1 MIHELLS
8 RLGFLMRRRP
18 NDLDEE
24 LRAHMEHSIE
34 SKIASGMSPEEAR
47 RQAGIEFGSMQA
59 AREQSAEQ
67 HPRMG
72 FGILGQDLRFG
83 LRSLK
88 RDRGFAIVAILI
100 LALGIGGNIAV
111 FSLVNTILLRPL
123 PFKDPQ
129 QVVWLEPAE
138 KAGGLSGSTYS
149 SDAYDDLIAMNRSYS
164 GVTGY
169 FAFSAPNN
177 MKLTGNGIPSTITGI
192 GVLPNFLDVL
202 GIKPE
207 LGRNFLPNEGAM
219 NAPAVALLSHAFWKT
234 HFNGDPNIVGK
245 AISVDDKPLTIVG
258 VLPQAFDFGATFS
271 PGTRVDVL
279 SPFSLE
285 MGRDWGNIITFIGR
299 LKPGVTPQQASTEAA
314 TLFPRFYNNK
324 KYSNGNG
331 LSRGDYGPGVA
342 TPIKEHVAGQLRR
355 SLYVLW
361 AAVGMILLIVCVNL
375 SNLLLGRAA
384 TRSKEFSVR
393 FALGASRSRLI
404 RQLLTESALL
414 SFFGT
419 LLGIGLAEVIVQWLA
434 HQGSVALP
442 LLSELR
448 IDTTSLLWT
457 VLLAFATTLL
467 FGVMPSLRITGGD
480 LQSQLKDS
488 GPGTSEGRSHERL
501 RNTLVISEIALACVL
516 IVSAGLLLR
525 SFLRVMDVDLG
536 YQPTQAASISVD
548 LPMSRGEARYA
559 FYRNL
564 LHEVSTIP
572 GVQSVGISD
581 NLPLARNRTWGPP
594 RIKGV
599 DYQRGQLQPTF
610 VYVVTP
616 GYLTTMGMHLRG
628 RDISWNDNTNSE
640 NVIILNEKAAHF
652 LFPHGDA
659 IDHKVMQ
666 SGKEVRVI
674 GVVSNIH
681 ETDVEA
687 SSAWQ
692 IYLPITQGWGENGAE
707 LVVRSTLPAST
718 LGPTVLQTLRKL
730 NPGQPAMQ
738 LRPLQ
743 EFVDHS
749 TSPRRFFAVL
759 VAAFAGTGLLLACLG
774 IYGVISYSVTRKTQ
788 EIGIRMALGA
798 SRDVVL
804 RNIIGRTLQLTAVG
818 IVVGAIASFVVAQS
832 ISAMLYGTQPTDPA
846 TFSATLVLLLVVALL
861 AGYLPARRA
870 SRIDPMAA
878 LRTQ

>member
-1 MIHELLS
+1 MIHELLT
-8 RLGFLMRRRP
+8 RFGFFLRRRP

-24 LRAHMEHSIE
+24 LSAHMEHSIE
-34 SKIASGMSPEEAR
+34 SKIESGMSPEEAR

-59 AREQSAEQ
+59 AREQSAGQ

-88 RDRGFAIVAILI
+88 RDRGFTIVAILI

-149 SDAYDDLIAMNRSYS
+149 SDAYDDLVAMNRSYS

-177 MKLTGNGIPSTITGI
+177 MKLTGQGIPSTITGI

-202 GIKPE
+202 GIKPA

-245 AISVDDKPLTIVG
+245 AVSVDDKPLTIVG
-258 VLPQAFDFGATFS
+258 VLPQSFDFGATFS

-279 SPFSLE
+279 SPFSLN
-285 MGRDWGNIITFIGR
+285 MGRNWGNIITFIAR
-299 LKPGVTPQQASTEAA
+299 LKPGVTPQQATAEAA
-314 TLFPRFYNNK
+314 TLFPKFYNNK
-324 KYSNGNG
+324 KNGSSNE
-331 LSRGDYGPGVA
+331 YGPAVA
-342 TPIKEHVAGQLRR
+342 TPMKEHVAGQIRR

-375 SNLLLGRAA
+375 SNLLLGRSA

-393 FALGASRSRLI
+393 FALGASRSRLV

-414 SFFGT
+414 SLFGT
-419 LLGIGLAEVIVQWLA
+419 LLGVGLAEVIVQWLA

-525 SFLRVMDVDLG
+525 SFLHVMDVDLG
-536 YQPTQAASISVD
+536 YQPTQAAAITMD
-548 LPMSRGEARYA
+548 IPNLKDEPRFA

-564 LHEVSTIP
+564 LGEIANIP
-572 GVQSVGISD
+572 GVQSAGISD
-581 NLPLARNRTWGPP
+581 NLPLARNRTWGAP

-599 DYQRGQLQPTF
+599 DYKPHELQPTF
-610 VYVVTP
+610 IYIATP
-616 GYLTTMGMHLRG
+616 GYVKTMGMHLRG
-628 RDISWNDNTNSE
+628 RDFAWTDNATSE
-640 NVIILNEKAAHF
+640 NVGIINEKAARF
-652 LFPHGDA
+652 LFPNGDA
-659 IDHKVMQ
+659 VDHKVMQ
-666 SGKEVRVI
+666 NNKEIRII
-674 GVVSNIH
+674 GVVSDIH

-692 IYLPITQGWGENGAE
+692 LYLPTTQGWGEDGGE
-707 LVVRSTLPAST
+707 LVIRSTLPAST
-718 LGPTVLQTLRKL
+718 LTPTVMQTLRKL

-818 IVVGAIASFVVAQS
+818 IIVGAIASFVVAQS

-846 TFSATLVLLLVVALL
+846 TFSATLVLLLAVALL

>member
-8 RLGFLMRRRP
+8 RLGFFMRRRP

-24 LRAHMEHSIE
+24 LSAHMEHSIE

-123 PFKDPQ
+123 PFTNPQ

-149 SDAYDDLIAMNRSYS
+149 SDAYDDLVAINRSYS

-234 HFNGDPNIVGK
+234 HFQGDPNIVGK

-258 VLPQAFDFGATFS
+258 VLPQSFDFGATFS

-279 SPFSLE
+279 SPFSLD
-285 MGRDWGNIITFIGR
+285 MGRQWGNIITLAAR
-299 LKPGVTPQQASTEAA
+299 LKPGVTAQQASAEAA
-314 TLFPRFYNNK
+314 TLFPKFYNNK
-324 KYSNGNG
+324 KYSN
-331 LSRGDYGPGVA
+331 SRGDYGPAVA
-342 TPIKEHVAGQLRR
+342 TPMKEHVAGQIRR

-414 SFFGT
+414 SLFGT
-419 LLGIGLAEVIVQWLA
+419 LLGVGLAEVIVQWLA

-467 FGVMPSLRITGGD
+467 FGIMPSLRITGGD

-525 SFLRVMDVDLG
+525 SFLHVMDVDLG
-536 YQPTQAASISVD
+536 YQPTQAASITMDIPD
-548 LPMSRGEARYA
+548 LKPEPRYT
-559 FYRNL
+559 FYRNVL
-564 LHEVSTIP
+564 SEVANIP

-581 NLPLARNRTWGPP
+581 NLPLARNRTWGAP

-599 DYQRGQLQPTF
+599 DYKPHTLQPTF
-610 VYVVTP
+610 IYIATP
-616 GYLTTMGMHLRG
+616 GYVKTMGMHLRG
-628 RDISWNDNTNSE
+628 RDFAWTDNATSE
-640 NVIILNEKAAHF
+640 NVAIMNEKAAHF
-652 LFPHGDA
+652 LFPNGDA
-659 IDHKVMQ
+659 LDHKVMQ
-666 SGKEVRVI
+666 NSKEVRII
-674 GVVSNIH
+674 GVVSDIH

-692 IYLPITQGWGENGAE
+692 LYLPVTQGWGENGAE
-707 LVVRSTLPAST
+707 LVVRSTLPASA
-718 LGPTVLQTLRKL
+718 LGSTVLQTLRKL

-804 RNIIGRTLQLTAVG
+804 RNIIGRTLQLTVVG

-846 TFSATLVLLLVVALL
+846 TFTATLVLLLAVALL

>member
-1 MIHELLS
+1 MIHELFT
-8 RLGFLMRRRP
+8 RLGFLFRRRP
-18 NDLDEE
+18 ANDLDEE
-24 LRAHMEHSIE
+24 LRTHMEQSIE

-47 RQAGIEFGSMQA
+47 RQAGIEFGSMEA
-59 AREQSAEQ
+59 AREQSAEA
-67 HPRMG
+67 HPRSW
-72 FGILGQDLRFG
+72 FGILQQDLRFG

-88 RDRGFAIVAILI
+88 RDRGFAIVSILI
-100 LALGIGGNIAV
+100 LALGIGANVAV

-149 SDAYDDLIAMNRSYS
+149 SDAYDDLVAMDHSYN

-177 MKLTGNGIPSTITGI
+177 MKLTGQGIPSTITGI

-207 LGRNFLPNEGAM
+207 LGRSFLPSEGQM

-234 HFNGDPNIVGK
+234 HFQGDPNIVGK
-245 AISVDDKPLTIVG
+245 AVSVDDKPLTIVG
-258 VLPQAFDFGATFS
+258 VLPQSFDFGATFS

-279 SPFSLE
+279 SPFSLN
-285 MGRDWGNIITFIGR
+285 MGRQWGNIITLVAR
-299 LKPGVTPQQASTEAA
+299 MKPGVTAQQASAEAA
-314 TLFPRFYNNK
+314 TLFPKFYNNK
-324 KYSNGNG
+324 KYANSK
-331 LSRGDYGPGVA
+331 GDYGPGTA
-342 TPIKEHVAGQLRR
+342 TPIKEHVAGQIRR

-384 TRSKEFSVR
+384 TRSKEFSLR

-414 SFFGT
+414 SVFGAI
-419 LLGIGLAEVIVQWLA
+419 LGIALAEVIVRWLV

-457 VLLAFATTLL
+457 TLLAVAVTIL
-467 FGVMPSLRITGGD
+467 FGIMPSLRITGSD

-488 GPGTSEGRSHERL
+488 GPGTSEGRSNERL

-536 YQPTQAASISVD
+536 YQPSQASTISVD
-548 LPMSRGEARYA
+548 QPNLKAPERYA
-559 FYRNL
+559 FYRNV
-564 LHEVSTIP
+564 LHEVANVP

-594 RIKGV
+594 RVKGV
-599 DYQRGQLQPTF
+599 DYLPKQLQPTF
-610 VYVVTP
+610 IYIVSP
-616 GYLTTMGMHLRG
+616 GYVTTMGMHLRG
-628 RDISWNDNTNSE
+628 RDISWTDDKSSE
-640 NVIILNEKAAHF
+640 NVMILNEKAANF
-652 LFPHGDA
+652 LFPKGDA
-659 IDHKVMQ
+659 VDHMVSQ
-666 SGKEVRVI
+666 SGKDVRIV
-674 GVVSNIH
+674 GVVSDVH

-692 IYLPITQGWGENGAE
+692 VYLPIAQGWGENGAE
-707 LVVRSTLPAST
+707 LVIRSTLPASA
-718 LGPTVLQTLRKL
+718 LGPTILQTLRRL
-730 NPGQPAMQ
+730 NPGQPAVQ
-738 LRPLQ
+738 LHPLQ

-749 TSPRRFFAVL
+749 TSPRRFFAIL

-804 RNIIGRTLQLTAVG
+804 RGVIGKTLQLAAAG
-818 IVVGAIASFVVAQS
+818 IIIGAIASFIVAQS
-832 ISAMLYGTQPTDPA
+832 ISAMLYGTQPTDTA
-846 TFSATLVLLLVVALL
+846 TFTATLVLLLAVALL

-870 SRIDPMAA
+870 SQIDPMAA